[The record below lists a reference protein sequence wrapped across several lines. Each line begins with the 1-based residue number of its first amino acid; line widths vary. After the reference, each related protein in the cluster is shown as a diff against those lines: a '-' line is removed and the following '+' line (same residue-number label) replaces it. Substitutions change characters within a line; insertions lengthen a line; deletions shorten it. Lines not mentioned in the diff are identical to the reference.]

1 MVRKQTKVWLEED
14 QIKDLER
21 DCIRLKDLGIIQ
33 LGSWVGLR
41 ASEVARAKVRDLKE
55 YNVKEDL
62 KHFLDVRG
70 KRTDQEKNQG
80 LKKERE
86 AFVPERVYSDLR
98 MLINQEDLK
107 SPDPLIP
114 NKFGDHYTPDG
125 IRQRVY
131 TISKKAY
138 ERTGDPDFKKVSSHD
153 LRRFFAHYNLEEL
166 GKNPR
171 VVMSV
176 GGWENW
182 ESIEPY
188 LSKPSRSTIVKEL
201 GED

>member
-1 MVRKQTKVWLEED
+1 MSRKKSKVWLEED
-14 QIKDLER
+14 QIKELEK

-33 LGSWVGLR
+33 LGSWSGLR
-41 ASEVARAKVRDLKE
+41 ASEIAKAKVKDLRE
-55 YNVKEDL
+55 YEVNEDL
-62 KHFLDVRG
+62 KHFLKIEG
-70 KRTDQEKNQG
+70 KRTDQEKG
-80 LKKERE
+80 KELKKERE
-86 AFVPERVYSDLR
+86 AYLLEKVYSNLR
-98 MLINQEDLK
+98 RLINRESLK
-107 SPDPLIP
+107 GPDPLIP
-114 NKFGDHYTPDG
+114 NKFGDHYTQTG

-131 TISKKAY
+131 TVSKKAY

-182 ESIEPY
+182 ESIKPY
-188 LSKPSRSTIVKEL
+188 LSKPSRSRIVKEL
-201 GED
+201 EEG